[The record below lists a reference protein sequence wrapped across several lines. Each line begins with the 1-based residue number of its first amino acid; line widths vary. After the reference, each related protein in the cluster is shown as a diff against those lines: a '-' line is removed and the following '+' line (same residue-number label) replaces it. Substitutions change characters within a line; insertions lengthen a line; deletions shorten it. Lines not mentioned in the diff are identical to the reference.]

1 MERSHKKVRIRTCC
15 EDLWAKMIAMADF
28 IC

>member
-1 MERSHKKVRIRTCC
+1 MERSHKKVRIRRCC
-15 EDLWAKMIAMADF
+15 DLLEPKMIAMADF

>member
-15 EDLWAKMIAMADF
+15 AGLWAKMIAMADF